1 MRIGLVSAHK
11 HCKSHIRALALD
23 GYDVTC
29 LGARPTTIPPSYDV
43 LVVRVAS
50 ISHGGEATARSWMRD
65 TGKPAIY
72 EDGLTGIRR
81 ELKRLVLDD
90 AVPQRDTTPEKV
102 CCSDIRDDLA
112 ACAEAY
118 VEARPDDSKD
128 SLSRAL
134 RSVLYEKYPDQA
146 DLCLSIIPAI
156 VAVHYNSAESAMNPA
171 FKVPV
176 YPTPRGPLPDQKWTQ
191 TYSVN
196 RMREVYDHTSK
207 MVDNMPPDACGA
219 FMDIYGQCVEDT
231 SLDFRTLLWESVIAR
246 PSFFLKGGKTIFDG
260 NPMGFVMF
268 TMMQSPPEEAMRK
281 RSFFIA
287 YKSLTSR
294 GSDTR
299 MADAVSWFLGHP
311 EPLNAPNPVGARIE
325 EAPPAPK
332 PTASV
337 DAVDS
342 NTEAILTLMDDFS
355 RLKSEVSTLD
365 ACIKGDGLISDGVL
379 QSLEARIKALEDFR
393 NTQGPVGS
401 DWKARIE
408 GQIKALDDRVTQ
420 VRLDQIPDSGIERRI
435 KALEDAESAR
445 LSGDDVSLM
454 AGLEARKAVE
464 AMGEELR
471 GDISNAFDAL
481 AAEAQAASN
490 PASNPLAA
498 LEQVKAALKAAGF
511 TGTLTLTIE

>member
-11 HCKSHIRALALD
+11 HCKSHIRALASD

-118 VEARPDDSKD
+118 TEARPDDSKD

-146 DLCLSIIPAI
+146 DRCLSIIPAL

-196 RMREVYDHTSK
+196 RMREVYGHTSK
-207 MVDNMPPDACGA
+207 MLDNMPPDACDV
-219 FMDIYGQCVEDT
+219 FMDIYGQCEEDT
-231 SLDFRTLLWESVIAR
+231 SLDFRTLLWGSVVAR
-246 PSFFLKGGKTIFDG
+246 PSFFLKGGKTVFDG

-268 TMMQSPPEEAMRK
+268 TMMQMPPDEAVRK
-281 RSFFIA
+281 RAFPTA
-287 YKSLTSR
+287 YKSLTSKA
-294 GSDTR
+294 SDTR
-299 MADAVSWFLGHP
+299 MADALSWFLGRP

-337 DAVDS
+337 DAEAKPTATASTEAKPTASVDAVDS
-342 NTEAILTLMDDFS
+342 NTEAILTLMDEVAELRKGMSRETPKAFS
-355 RLKSEVSTLD
+355 PVVDALD
-365 ACIKGDGLISDGVL
+365 
-379 QSLEARIKALEDFR
+379 ARIKALEEG
-393 NTQGPVGS
+393 NGPVGS
-401 DWKARIE
+401 EWEARIE
-408 GQIKALDDRVTQ
+408 GQIKALDERVTQ
-420 VRLDQIPDSGIERRI
+420 VRLDQITDSDMGSRI
-435 KALEDAESAR
+435 KALELGRPRRCDRHRRVPAWRSRPWAR
-445 LSGDDVSLM
+445 NCGGTSPTPSTPSPP
-454 AGLEARKAVE
+454 RPK
-464 AMGEELR
+464 R
-471 GDISNAFDAL
+471 
-481 AAEAQAASN
+481 
-490 PASNPLAA
+490 PATRPATPSPRWSR
-498 LEQVKAALKAAGF
+498 
-511 TGTLTLTIE
+511 

>member
-11 HCKSHIRALALD
+11 HCKSHIRALASD

-43 LVVRVAS
+43 LIVRVAS
-50 ISHGGEATARSWMRD
+50 ISHGGEATARTWMRD

-90 AVPQRDTTPEKV
+90 AVPQRDTSSEKV
-102 CCSDIRDDLA
+102 CCADIRDDLA

-118 VEARPDDSKD
+118 VEARPDDNKE

-146 DLCLSIIPAI
+146 DRCLSIIPAI
-156 VAVHYNSAESAMNPA
+156 VAVHYTTPAESAMTTPA

-176 YPTPRGPLPDQKWTQ
+176 YPTSRGPLPDQKWTQ

-196 RMREVYDHTSK
+196 RMKEVYDHTSK
-207 MVDNMPPDACGA
+207 MLDNMPPDARDA
-219 FMDIYGQCVEDT
+219 FMDIYGQCEGDT
-231 SLDFRTLLWESVIAR
+231 SLDFRTLLWGSVVAR
-246 PSFFLKGGKTIFDG
+246 PSFFLKGGKTVFDG

-268 TMMQSPPEEAMRK
+268 IMMQTPPEEAMRK
-281 RSFFIA
+281 RPFVSA
-287 YKSLTSR
+287 YKSLTSK

-299 MADAVSWFLGHP
+299 MADAVSWFLGRP
-311 EPLNAPNPVGARIE
+311 EPLSAPNPVGAKIE
-325 EAPPAPK
+325 EAHPASK
-332 PTASV
+332 PTVSQ

-342 NTEAILTLMDDFS
+342 NTEAILTLMDD
-355 RLKSEVSTLD
+355 LSTFKKEIRASIEAKVKVLD
-365 ACIKGDGLISDGVL
+365 DSHRRVFKVL
-379 QSLEARIKALEDFR
+379 QNFASESGAEYHTIVDRITALE
-393 NTQGPVGS
+393 T
-401 DWKARIE
+401 
-408 GQIKALDDRVTQ
+408 
-420 VRLDQIPDSGIERRI
+420 
-435 KALEDAESAR
+435 AESAD
-445 LSGDDVSLM
+445 LTGDDVSLM
-454 AGLEARKAVE
+454 AGMEARKVVE

-471 GDISNAFDAL
+471 SDISNAFDAL
-481 AAEAQAASN
+481 AAEAQSASN

-511 TGTLTLTIE
+511 TGPLTLTIE